1 METSSDLLECVLALL
16 TDTENSSDLGECALA
31 LLADTET
38 SSDWALPLLTDTGK
52 TELLV
57 DTETSSGLEE

>member
-16 TDTENSSDLGECALA
+16 TDTETSSDLGKCALA
-31 LLADTET
+31 LL
-38 SSDWALPLLTDTGK
+38 TDTGT

-57 DTETSSGLEE
+57 DIETSSGLEE